1 MAGGKFREVA
11 ETLAAEYAGL
21 PHGTRVASEN
31 DIAQRFGIGRA
42 AARSALEEL
51 RRRHLVRRVQGEGT
65 FVSRRIDYRIVSGGV
80 PSWSQTLRAAGVEPR
95 SVVRGWGIVTLPVE
109 TAVPLGLPG
118 ATPGFELRRQSFA
131 DGLPAAWGTEWVPL
145 DLVPELPR
153 LLQVEDSLHTI
164 LREVAWAKPVRATAS
179 VGLDFADPV
188 VAAELGLNPGD
199 PVWAVESV
207 NCDAPTGRLVGVT
220 RRWIRAD
227 AIGVVVE
234 LHR

>member
-1 MAGGKFREVA
+1 MTNGKFRDVA
-11 ETLAAEYAGL
+11 ETLVAEYAGL
-21 PHGTRVASEN
+21 PPGTRVASEH

-65 FVSRRIDYRIVSGGV
+65 FVSRRIDYRIESGGV
-80 PSWSQTLRAAGVEPR
+80 PSWSQTLREAGAEPR
-95 SVVRGWGIVTLPVE
+95 SVVRGWELVTLPVE

-118 ATPGFELRRQSFA
+118 ATSGFEIRRRSFA
-131 DGLPAAWGTEWVPL
+131 DGLPAAWGTEWVPR

-153 LLQVEDSLHTI
+153 LLRVEESLHTI
-164 LREVAWAKPVRATAS
+164 LCEVAWATPVRATTS
-179 VGLDFADPV
+179 VTLDFADPV
-188 VAAELGLNPGD
+188 VSAELGLNAGD
-199 PVWAVESV
+199 PVWLVESI

-227 AIGVVVE
+227 AIHVVVE